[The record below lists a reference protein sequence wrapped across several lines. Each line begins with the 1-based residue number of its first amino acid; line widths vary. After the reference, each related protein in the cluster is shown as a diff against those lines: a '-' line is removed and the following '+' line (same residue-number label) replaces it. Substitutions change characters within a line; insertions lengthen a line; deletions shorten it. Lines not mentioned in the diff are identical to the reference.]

1 MAPLVDVTDVDLNVG
16 REDEVVWQGELNAR
30 HALSGMGKN
39 NEMAYFRSLLHR
51 SGSAVR
57 AVVQGQ
63 LPCQSAQGEG
73 DHQKR

>member
-1 MAPLVDVTDVDLNVG
+1 
-16 REDEVVWQGELNAR
+16 
-30 HALSGMGKN
+30 MGKN